1 VFIAQGTI
9 DTVVRPAVTAVYA
22 GGVCSD
28 GTPVRYRVVQDE
40 SHIRVA
46 FRTAGDAVDWM
57 GDRFA
62 GKPAPDDC
70 VRGKK

>member
-1 VFIAQGTI
+1 M
-9 DTVVRPAVTAVYA
+9 YA
-22 GGVCSD
+22 GGVCAD
-28 GTPVRYRVVQDE
+28 GTPVRYEAVPDE
-40 SHIRVA
+40 SHILVA
-46 FRTAGDAVDWM
+46 FHTADDAVAWM